1 MATFNLNHHRNELW
15 RRRRHRAGDPA
26 GETGESVLVS
36 WLLTAVMCL
45 ALAAPCPPAALPWV
59 AAGLFSLSGFA
70 WLGLALTRGVPPAAA
85 PTLTPWDAALL
96 SFAASFG
103 VQAAARLGLLGA

>member
-1 MATFNLNHHRNELW
+1 MTTSNLRNRHHGLG
-15 RRRRHRAGDPA
+15 RRWRHRPRDRA
-26 GETGESVLVS
+26 GETHESMLVS

-59 AAGLFSLSGFA
+59 AAGLLSLSGFA
-70 WLGLALTRGVPPAAA
+70 WLGFALTRGVPPAASPA
-85 PTLTPWDAALL
+85 LTAWDAALL